1 MRCSPLPIA
10 ATCFALVLALVPAV
24 RAQNTPARKVVE
36 KADDL
41 PRHTYALPKP
51 PSVVLLDEAAI
62 NALAAAV
69 KKNVLADLATHDIR
83 DRTTLQR
90 YKGTLLTLALLERD
104 FAGVRNLVAELR
116 ALEEKPALKFTTGLV
131 AEAWTTAS
139 LKRIDPSA
147 FPRMLQADLTAAVT
161 RLPWEVVQ
169 DSLKELKSGYEIR
182 SDALILGLAKEQ
194 LDPAAAKTG
203 EISGDLASQLL
214 GMRNQ
219 LVTYLPYKNEIV
231 AALAGVIASHKT
243 VKPDR
248 WTPTLVNLAANS
260 TATPVVIGIWDSGT
274 DIAVYKNNL
283 YTAPDGSN
291 GLAFD
296 LHANPVPELLF
307 PLTALKAPLPEMIA
321 RLKGFSDL
329 KVSIDS
335 PEAADL
341 KKFMSGLKPEQI
353 KATVEDLNIAGNWSH
368 GSHVT
373 GIAVA
378 GNPFARVLVARI
390 TFDYRMVPELPTV
403 AQAKKDGAA
412 AQATVA
418 AFKAAGVRVVN
429 MSWGGSLRD
438 VEDALEANGVS
449 DAADRKKRARE
460 IFDISHT
467 ALFDALKG
475 APEILFVAAAGNSD
489 NNVKFDEF
497 IPSSF
502 QLPNMITVGAV
513 DQAGE
518 ETSFSSFG
526 PMVNVHANGYE
537 VPSRIPGGTELNF
550 SGTSMAA
557 PQVTNLAA
565 KLFALDPKLTPEAAK
580 ALILAGCQQA
590 GRVNLVNPAK
600 TITLLKPAA
609 AK

>member
-1 MRCSPLPIA
+1 MRLSKLP
-10 ATCFALVLALVPAV
+10 LVLASLTLAFT
-24 RAQNTPARKVVE
+24 ATPLLTATDTPVKKVVE

-51 PSVVLLDEAAI
+51 PSAVVQDDVAI
-62 NALAAAV
+62 TALAAAV
-69 KKNVLADLATHDIR
+69 KKNILADLAAYDIK
-83 DRTTLQR
+83 DRTALQR

-104 FAGVRNLVAELR
+104 LPAARALITELR
-116 ALEEKPALKFTTGLV
+116 ALEEKPALKLTTGLV
-131 AEAWTTAS
+131 AEAWTSAS

-147 FPRMLQADLTAAVT
+147 FPRVLQADLSAAIT
-161 RLPWEVVQ
+161 RLPWDVVQ

-182 SDALILGLAKEQ
+182 SEALVLGLAKEQ

-214 GMRNQ
+214 GLRNQ
-219 LVTYLPYKNEIV
+219 LVTYLPYKTQIV
-231 AALAGVIASHKT
+231 AALAELIASHKT

-260 TATPVVIGIWDSGT
+260 TATPVVIGIWDSGM
-274 DIAVYKNNL
+274 DVAVYKNNL
-283 YTAPDGSN
+283 YTGETGAH

-307 PLTALKAPLPEMIA
+307 PLNDLKAPLPEMIG

-329 KVSIDS
+329 KVSLDT
-335 PEAADL
+335 PEATEL
-341 KKFMSGLKPEQI
+341 KKFMSGLKPDQI
-353 KATVEDLNIAGNWSH
+353 KATIEDLNLVGNWAH

-378 GNPFARVLVARI
+378 GNPFARAMIGRI
-390 TFDYRMVPELPTV
+390 TFDYRMVPEIPTV
-403 AQAKKDGAA
+403 EQARKDSAA
-412 AQATVA
+412 ARATIA
-418 AFKAAGVRVVN
+418 AFKAARVRVVN

-438 VEDALEANGVS
+438 VEEALEANGVS
-449 DAADRKKRARE
+449 AAEERKKRARE
-460 IFDISHT
+460 IFDISH
-467 ALFDALKG
+467 ADLFNALKS

-565 KLFALDPKLTPEAAK
+565 KLFALDPKLTPEQAK
-580 ALILAGCQQA
+580 ELILAGCQKS

-600 TITLLKPAA
+600 TLALLKPAA
-609 AK
+609 GK

>member
-1 MRCSPLPIA
+1 MRFFKSSVTLA
-10 ATCFALVLALVPAV
+10 SLALAFALSPVIRAESAPAKK
-24 RAQNTPARKVVE
+24 AVE

-51 PSVVLLDEAAI
+51 PSALLQDDAAF
-62 NALAAAV
+62 ATFSAAV
-69 KKNVLADLATHDIR
+69 KKNLLADLAAYDIK

-90 YKGTLLTLALLERD
+90 YKSGLLALALLDRD
-104 FAGVRNLVAELR
+104 FATARNLITELR
-116 ALEEKPALKFTTGLV
+116 ALEEKPALKLTSGLV
-131 AEAWTTAS
+131 AESFISAS
-139 LKRIDPSA
+139 VKRIDPSA
-147 FPRMLQADLTAAVT
+147 FAGVLRSDFSALIT
-161 RLPWEVVQ
+161 RLPWDVVQ
-169 DSLKELKSGYEIR
+169 DSLKEMKSGYEIR
-182 SDALILGLAKEQ
+182 SPALILGIAQEQ

-203 EISGDLASQLL
+203 EISGDIANQLL
-214 GMRNQ
+214 SMRNQ

-231 AALAGVIASHKT
+231 GALTDLVATHKT

-260 TATPVVIGIWDSGT
+260 TATPVVIGIWDSGMDT
-274 DIAVYKNNL
+274 VVYKHTL
-283 YTAPDGSN
+283 YTDKNGGH

-296 LHANPVPELLF
+296 LHSNPVPELLF
-307 PLTALKAPLPEMIA
+307 PLTDLKAPLPEMIG

-329 KVSIDS
+329 KVALDT
-335 PEAADL
+335 PEASAL
-341 KKFMSGLKPEQI
+341 KKYMSGLKPDQI
-353 KATVEDLNIAGNWSH
+353 KATIEDLNIAGNWAH

-378 GNPFARVLVARI
+378 GNPFARAMIARI
-390 TFDYRMVPELPTV
+390 TFDYRMVPEIPTV
-403 AQAKKDGAA
+403 EQARKDAI
-412 AQATVA
+412 ATRATIA

-429 MSWGGSLRD
+429 MSWGGSLSG
-438 VEDALEANGVS
+438 VEEGLEANGVS
-449 DAADRKKRARE
+449 NAEERKKRARE
-460 IFDISHT
+460 IFDIGRD
-467 ALFDALKG
+467 ALFAALKD
-475 APEILFVAAAGNSD
+475 APGILFVAAAGNSD

-513 DQAGE
+513 DKAGE

-565 KLFALDPKLTPEAAK
+565 KLFALDPNLTPEAAK
-580 ALILAGCQQA
+580 ALILAGCQKT
-590 GRVNLVNPAK
+590 GRVNLVNPTK
-600 TITLLKPAA
+600 TLALLRK
-609 AK
+609 

>member
-1 MRCSPLPIA
+1 MRLPA
-10 ATCFALVLALVPAV
+10 RLFALAFASVGLAASALHAAAPAK
-24 RAQNTPARKVVE
+24 QVVE

-41 PRHTYALPKP
+41 PRHTYALPKA
-51 PSVVLLDEAAI
+51 PSVVLQDEAAFT
-62 NALAAAV
+62 AFAAAL
-69 KKNVLADLATHDIR
+69 KKNLLADLAAYDIR

-90 YKGTLLTLALLERD
+90 YKGALLNLALLERD
-104 FAGVRNLVAELR
+104 FATAHGLITELR
-116 ALEEKPALKFTTGLV
+116 ALEEKPALKLTTGLV
-131 AEAWTTAS
+131 AEAWTSAAA
-139 LKRIDPSA
+139 KRVDPGA
-147 FPRMLQADLTAAVT
+147 FTQTFRADFAALLA
-161 RLPWEVVQ
+161 RLPWETVQ

-182 SDALILGLAKEQ
+182 SEALMVGLAKEQ
-194 LDPAAAKTG
+194 LDPAAAKSG
-203 EISGDLASQLL
+203 EISGDLAIQLL
-214 GMRNQ
+214 GLRNQ
-219 LVTYLPYKNEIV
+219 TVNYLPYKSEIV
-231 AALAGVIASHKT
+231 AALTETVAAHKT

-260 TATPVVIGIWDSGT
+260 TATPVVVGIWDSGT
-274 DIAVYKNNL
+274 DVAVYKNNL
-283 YTAPDGSN
+283 YTDKSGAH

-296 LHANPVPELLF
+296 LHANPVPELLY
-307 PLTALKAPLPEMIA
+307 PLTELKAPLPEMIG

-329 KVSIDS
+329 KVALDT

-341 KKFMSGLKPEQI
+341 KKFMSGLKPDQI
-353 KATVEDLNIAGNWSH
+353 KATIEDLNIAGNWSH

-378 GNPFARVLVARI
+378 GNPFARVFVARI
-390 TFDYRMVPELPTV
+390 TFDYRMVPEIPTV
-403 AQAKKDGAA
+403 EQARKDGAA
-412 AQATVA
+412 ARTTVA

-429 MSWGGSLRD
+429 MSWGGSLKD
-438 VEDALEANGVS
+438 VEESLEANGVS
-449 DAADRKKRARE
+449 DAAERKKRARE
-460 IFDISHT
+460 IFDISSS
-467 ALFDALKG
+467 ALFEALKS

-565 KLFALDPKLTPEAAK
+565 KLFALDPQLTPEKAK
-580 ALILAGCQQA
+580 ALILAGARQN
-590 GRVNLVNPAK
+590 GRVNLVNPTK
-600 TITLLKPAA
+600 TLALLKPAG
-609 AK
+609 K

>member
-1 MRCSPLPIA
+1 MRLFKLPLALASLTLAFA
-10 ATCFALVLALVPAV
+10 ATPFLNAAD
-24 RAQNTPARKVVE
+24 TPAKKTVE

-41 PRHTYALPKP
+41 PRHTYALPKA
-51 PSVVLLDEAAI
+51 PSAVVQDEAAI
-62 NALAAAV
+62 TALAAAV
-69 KKNVLADLATHDIR
+69 KKNILADLAAYDIK
-83 DRTTLQR
+83 DRTALQR

-104 FAGVRNLVAELR
+104 IPTARALITELR

-131 AEAWTTAS
+131 AEAWTSAS

-147 FPRMLQADLTAAVT
+147 FPRVLQADLSAAVS
-161 RLPWEVVQ
+161 RLPWDVVQ
-169 DSLKELKSGYEIR
+169 DSIKELKSGYEIR
-182 SDALILGLAKEQ
+182 SEALMLGIVKEQ

-203 EISGDLASQLL
+203 ELSGDLASQLL

-219 LVTYLPYKNEIV
+219 LVTYLPYKKEVVTALAEIV
-231 AALAGVIASHKT
+231 ASHKT
-243 VKPDR
+243 IKPDR

-260 TATPVVIGIWDSGT
+260 TATPVVIGIWDSGV
-274 DIAVYKNNL
+274 DVVVYKNNL
-283 YTAPDGSN
+283 YTDKNGGH

-307 PLTALKAPLPEMIA
+307 PLTNLKAPLPEMIG

-329 KVSIDS
+329 KVSLDT

-341 KKFMSGLKPEQI
+341 KKFMSGLKPDQI
-353 KATVEDLNIAGNWSH
+353 KATIEDLNIAGNWSH

-378 GNPFARVLVARI
+378 GNPFARAMAARI
-390 TFDYRMVPELPTV
+390 TFDYRMVPEIPTV
-403 AQAKKDGAA
+403 EQARKDGAA
-412 AQATVA
+412 ARATVE

-438 VEDALEANGVS
+438 VEEALEANGVS
-449 DAADRKKRARE
+449 NADERKKRARE
-460 IFDISHT
+460 IFDISH
-467 ALFDALKG
+467 ADLFNALKS

-565 KLFALDPKLTPEAAK
+565 KLFALDPKLTPEKAK
-580 ALILAGCQQA
+580 ALILAGCQQT

-600 TITLLKPAA
+600 TLALLKPAA
-609 AK
+609 K